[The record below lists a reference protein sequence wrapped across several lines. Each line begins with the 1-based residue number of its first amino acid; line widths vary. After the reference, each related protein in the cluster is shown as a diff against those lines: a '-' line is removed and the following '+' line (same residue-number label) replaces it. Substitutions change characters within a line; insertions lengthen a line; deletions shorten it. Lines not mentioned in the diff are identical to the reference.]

1 MLQVAAKTERLSQ
14 DVFLLRKRKAELES
28 NIRSCD
34 NLALLQRFKASL
46 TQLEEELRRRHVRF
60 VSCRVSRGELS
71 GCIAYWVVPLLL
83 KLIE

>member
-1 MLQVAAKTERLSQ
+1 MFIVWGGHFLLQVAAKTERLSQ

-46 TQLEEELRRRHVRF
+46 TQLEEELRQKEEDLD
-60 VSCRVSRGELS
+60 GLS
-71 GCIAYWVVPLLL
+71 MF
-83 KLIE
+83 